1 MNTTLA
7 VNTDRP
13 GLLQPRVSFEVPLP
27 PEHRVT
33 LHGSYPHDNLGQLVR
48 NLVASKAR
56 HEGADQAEALR
67 QALLRQVSAAHAPGQ
82 DQWVRAFVLVTHAKT
97 QRIESAGVLH
107 ARLRVTESEPGGN
120 NVRLVARLGFS
131 HSHMASSAK
140 ALGATAPAARL
151 FAAEVLRRLSF
162 DCKDVFVSRRR
173 PVSLVLELDEPVGCS
188 SELREALSRGL
199 HSESWRIASWRGG
212 PLSL

>member
-1 MNTTLA
+1 MLSTPA
-7 VNTDRP
+7 VNTNRP
-13 GLLQPRVSFEVPLP
+13 GLLQPTVSFEVPLP

-33 LHGSYPHDNLGQLVR
+33 LHGSYPHDNLGRVVR

-56 HEGADQAEALR
+56 HQGADQAEALR
-67 QALLRQVSAAHAPGQ
+67 QALLRPVRLAHALGQ
-82 DQWVRAFVLVTHAKT
+82 DQWMRAFVLVSHDKT

-107 ARLRVTESEPGGN
+107 ACLRVTEPVPGGN
-120 NVRLVARLGFS
+120 DVRLVARLGFY
-131 HSHMASSAK
+131 HSHIASRAQ
-140 ALGATAPAARL
+140 ALGATVPAARL

-188 SELREALSRGL
+188 QELREALTRGL
-199 HSESWRIASWRGG
+199 HSESWRIASWRGR